1 MIFCGVFCSR
11 LNEPTVACSASRAND
26 LAHCQAWVHYKVFS
40 LLIGGLWKS
49 PNWISP
55 QLACQDERG
64 PVGCLRCLFYTVYTR
79 YKGQSTKRMKRRSV
93 SVLSVFLRD
102 IHLIS
107 RLNRSGR
114 EGHLRQ
120 DSETVHSRLWGNFLV
135 MQSSCSTVRDISRN
149 EFLEGISSA
158 LAQGFALIKSW
169 ND

>member
-11 LNEPTVACSASRAND
+11 LNEPTVACSANRAND

-107 RLNRSGR
+107 RLNRNGR

-135 MQSSCSTVRDISRN
+135 MQSSCSTVRDISRIPWGD
-149 EFLEGISSA
+149 FFSFGPRVRS
-158 LAQGFALIKSW
+158 
-169 ND
+169 D